1 MKYVL
6 AIAAA
11 ASIWTAIPASA
22 EEVGV
27 GVGVGPAGPGVTIG
41 SDRRARDHVRD
52 RGRTVI
58 KEHEPRDRTVI
69 KERDGEPD
77 RRVMI
82 DRDRDRN

>member
-11 ASIWTAIPASA
+11 ASIWAAIPASA

-27 GVGVGPAGPGVTIG
+27 GVGVGPAGPGVTVG
-41 SDRRARDHVRD
+41 SDRRDYRDRD

-69 KERDGEPD
+69 KERDREPD
-77 RRVMI
+77 RGVMI
-82 DRDRDRN
+82 DRDRN